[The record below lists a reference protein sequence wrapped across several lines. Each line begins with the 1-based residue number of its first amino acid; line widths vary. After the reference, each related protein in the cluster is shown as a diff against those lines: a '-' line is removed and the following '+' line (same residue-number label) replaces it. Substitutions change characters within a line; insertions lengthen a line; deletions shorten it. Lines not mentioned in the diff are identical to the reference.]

1 MCGNRYLI
9 LGKLSRLENKKRT
22 LKQSSYKYVGP
33 NWDMFSYCSTGV
45 SSQTIAPKEV
55 YKNFTKKEHGLCNLY
70 GTETGTGILMK
81 EEWL

>member
-1 MCGNRYLI
+1 
-9 LGKLSRLENKKRT
+9 
-22 LKQSSYKYVGP
+22 
-33 NWDMFSYCSTGV
+33 MFSYCSTGV

-81 EEWL
+81 EE